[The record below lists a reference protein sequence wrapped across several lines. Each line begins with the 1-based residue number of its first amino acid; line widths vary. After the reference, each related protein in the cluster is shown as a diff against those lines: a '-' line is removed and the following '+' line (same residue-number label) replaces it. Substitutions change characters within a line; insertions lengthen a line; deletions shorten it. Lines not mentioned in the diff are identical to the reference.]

1 MSYPRS
7 GGKASSNHASFSLR
21 VRNRERHEKS
31 VVGAEDQVGVLHT
44 VFTHPF
50 DGRRGRGRLGRGHAE
65 CNMEEDIIEKWE
77 DPARRRR

>member
-1 MSYPRS
+1 MPV
-7 GGKASSNHASFSLR
+7 FP
-21 VRNRERHEKS
+21 
-31 VVGAEDQVGVLHT
+31 